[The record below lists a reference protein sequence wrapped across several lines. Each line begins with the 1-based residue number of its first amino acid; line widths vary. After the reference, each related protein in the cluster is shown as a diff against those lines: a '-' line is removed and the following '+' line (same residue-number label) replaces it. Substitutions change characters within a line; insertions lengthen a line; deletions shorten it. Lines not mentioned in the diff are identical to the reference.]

1 MSKDPYKYFRVE
13 ARELC
18 AEIGKAVLAL
28 EKELPSP
35 ARVAH
40 LLRLA
45 HTLKGAARVVR
56 QREIADHAHA
66 LEDALAPH
74 RETGGPLSRS
84 SIDEVLVLI
93 DKIDGRVAALD
104 APPAAA
110 EAPRTGP
117 LPAEEPRMLRTDVAE
132 VEDLLDGV
140 SEVQSTLVRLH
151 RGLAGFERVRQLAEK
166 LGDALERGVSDG
178 GDRRAEQAA
187 GAAADLL
194 HACRNLE
201 RGLEGA
207 TEQMDRQ
214 LREVRQGA
222 ERMRLVTAAA
232 LFTPLERAARDIAAA
247 QGKRVTFE
255 AVGGELRLDSHVLS
269 VVQAALVQMVRNAV
283 AHGIESEAERKLAG
297 KPPAGRVRLE
307 VIRRGRRVAFVCSD
321 DGRGVDFEAVRRI
334 AVAKGLVSG
343 DQSRVGPD
351 VLFERLLAG
360 GISTSGTLSEMAG
373 RGVGLDVVREAKER
387 LGGAIA
393 VRTEAGRGT
402 AVELD
407 VPLSVA
413 SLEAIHVAAAG
424 QTYAIPLDAVR
435 STLRLTAR
443 DLAPSARG
451 STIVHDGRPIPF
463 VPLARAVGDGG
474 AARRQTAATS
484 AVLVE
489 GAGGLA
495 AIGVDSLLFDRQHR
509 AATSA
514 RAVRGL
520 GRRGRRHDRWR
531 RLAPSGARCGR
542 PGRGGHPAGAGGGGR
557 AGRAPAHPGHRRLA
571 DHAHA
576 RAEHP
581 RVGRLP
587 GASWRCRPRTG
598 WSGARRERFALF
610 LVDVE
615 MPGMDGFSFIERTQS
630 EPSLRDIPAILV
642 TSRNAPEDLRRGR
655 AGRRARLHG
664 QERLRPG
671 RAARP
676 HPATGGVIDGAS
688 PRAGGGGLADDA
700 IAPVR
705 GPRPRARR
713 STWSARRR
721 TGGRRSSSAT
731 RLRPDVV
738 TMDMMLPVMTGL
750 AATEYIMAHCP
761 TPILVVS
768 SSTNRGELFKHL
780 RGAGRRRRRR
790 AGEAAR
796 RRAGGRPGS
805 ATSCR
810 RSSWSPASA

>member
-13 ARELC
+13 ARELVV
-18 AEIGKAVLAL
+18 EIGKAVLAL
-28 EKELPSP
+28 EKEPPSP

-74 RETGGPLSRS
+74 RETGGPLPRT
-84 SIDEVLVLI
+84 SIDEVLALI
-93 DKIDGRVAALD
+93 DQIDGRVAALD

-110 EAPRTGP
+110 GEAPRTGA

-132 VEDLLDGV
+132 VEELLDGV

-151 RGLAGFERVRQLAEK
+151 RGLAGFERVRQLAER
-166 LGDALERGVSDG
+166 LGDALERGLSDG

-201 RGLEGA
+201 RGLGGA

-269 VVQAALVQMVRNAV
+269 VAQAALVQMVRNAV

-307 VIRRGRRVAFVCSD
+307 VIRRGRRVAFLCSD

-402 AVELD
+402 AVELE

-413 SLEAIHVAAAG
+413 SLEAIHVAAGG

-435 STLRLTAR
+435 STRRLTAC

-451 STIVHDGRPIPF
+451 STIVHDGRPVPF

-489 GAGGLA
+489 GAGGVA
-495 AIGVDSLLFDRQHR
+495 AIGVDSLLSTGSIVLRPLPELCVVS
-509 AATSA
+509 AAVA
-514 RAVRGL
+514 GVMIDGDGAPRLVLDADGLVAV
-520 GRRGRRHDRWR
+520 
-531 RLAPSGARCGR
+531 ATQPVPEVVATQ
-542 PGRGGHPAGAGGGGR
+542 AA
-557 AGRAPAHPGHRRLA
+557 
-571 DHAHA
+571 
-576 RAEHP
+576 
-581 RVGRLP
+581 RLP
-587 GASWRCRPRTG
+587 ILVIDDSLTTRMLEQSILESAGYQVQLAVSAEDGLER
-598 WSGARRERFALF
+598 AHRERFALF

-642 TSRNAPEDLRRGR
+642 TSRNAPEDLRRGEQV
-655 AGRRARLHG
+655 GARGYMVKSDFNQVELLD
-664 QERLRPG
+664 R
-671 RAARP
+671 
-676 HPATGGVIDGAS
+676 I
-688 PRAGGGGLADDA
+688 
-700 IAPVR
+700 
-705 GPRPRARR
+705 R
-713 STWSARRR
+713 S
-721 TGGRRSSSAT
+721 
-731 RLRPDVV
+731 
-738 TMDMMLPVMTGL
+738 
-750 AATEYIMAHCP
+750 
-761 TPILVVS
+761 LV
-768 SSTNRGELFKHL
+768 G
-780 RGAGRRRRRR
+780 
-790 AGEAAR
+790 
-796 RRAGGRPGS
+796 
-805 ATSCR
+805 
-810 RSSWSPASA
+810 

>member
-13 ARELC
+13 ARELVV
-18 AEIGKAVLAL
+18 EIGKAVLAL
-28 EKELPSP
+28 EKEPPSP

-84 SIDEVLVLI
+84 SIDEVLALI
-93 DKIDGRVAALD
+93 DQIDGRVAALD
-104 APPAAA
+104 APPAATG
-110 EAPRTGP
+110 EVPRTGA
-117 LPAEEPRMLRTDVAE
+117 LPVEEPRMLRTDVAE
-132 VEDLLDGV
+132 VEELLDGV

-151 RGLAGFERVRQLAEK
+151 RGLAGFERVRQLAER
-166 LGDALERGVSDG
+166 LGDALERGLSDG
-178 GDRRAEQAA
+178 ADRRAEQAA

-201 RGLEGA
+201 RGLGGA

-269 VVQAALVQMVRNAV
+269 VAQAALVQMVRNAV

-307 VIRRGRRVAFVCSD
+307 VVRRGRRVAFLCSD

-402 AVELD
+402 AVELE

-413 SLEAIHVAAAG
+413 SLEAIHVAAGG

-435 STLRLTAR
+435 STRRLTAC

-451 STIVHDGRPIPF
+451 STIVHDGRPVPF
-463 VPLARAVGDGG
+463 VPLARAVGGGG
-474 AARRQTAATS
+474 ATRRPTAATS

-495 AIGVDSLLFDRQHR
+495 AIGVDSLLSTGSIVLRPLPELCVVS
-509 AATSA
+509 AAVA
-514 RAVRGL
+514 GVMIDGDGAPRLVLDADGLVAV
-520 GRRGRRHDRWR
+520 
-531 RLAPSGARCGR
+531 ATQPVPEVVATQ
-542 PGRGGHPAGAGGGGR
+542 AA
-557 AGRAPAHPGHRRLA
+557 
-571 DHAHA
+571 
-576 RAEHP
+576 
-581 RVGRLP
+581 RLP
-587 GASWRCRPRTG
+587 ILVIDDSLTTRMLEQSILESAGYQVQLAVSAEDGLER
-598 WSGARRERFALF
+598 AHRERFALF

-642 TSRNAPEDLRRGR
+642 TSRNAPEDLRRGEQV
-655 AGRRARLHG
+655 GARGYMVKSDFNQVELLD
-664 QERLRPG
+664 R
-671 RAARP
+671 
-676 HPATGGVIDGAS
+676 I
-688 PRAGGGGLADDA
+688 
-700 IAPVR
+700 
-705 GPRPRARR
+705 R
-713 STWSARRR
+713 S
-721 TGGRRSSSAT
+721 
-731 RLRPDVV
+731 
-738 TMDMMLPVMTGL
+738 
-750 AATEYIMAHCP
+750 
-761 TPILVVS
+761 LV
-768 SSTNRGELFKHL
+768 G
-780 RGAGRRRRRR
+780 
-790 AGEAAR
+790 
-796 RRAGGRPGS
+796 
-805 ATSCR
+805 
-810 RSSWSPASA
+810 

>member
-321 DGRGVDFEAVRRI
+321 DGRGVNFEAVRRI

-495 AIGVDSLLFDRQHR
+495 AIGVDSLLSTGSIVLRPLPELCVASAAVAGVMIDGDGSPRLVLDADGLVA
-509 AATSA
+509 AATQPVPEVV
-514 RAVRGL
+514 AVQ
-520 GRRGRRHDRWR
+520 
-531 RLAPSGARCGR
+531 AA
-542 PGRGGHPAGAGGGGR
+542 
-557 AGRAPAHPGHRRLA
+557 
-571 DHAHA
+571 
-576 RAEHP
+576 
-581 RVGRLP
+581 RLP
-587 GASWRCRPRTG
+587 ILVIDDSLTTRMLEQSILESAGYQVQLAVSAEDGLER
-598 WSGARRERFALF
+598 AHRERFALF

-642 TSRNAPEDLRRGR
+642 TSRNAPEDLRRGEQV
-655 AGRRARLHG
+655 GARGYMVKSDFNQVELLDRIR
-664 QERLRPG
+664 Q
-671 RAARP
+671 
-676 HPATGGVIDGAS
+676 
-688 PRAGGGGLADDA
+688 
-700 IAPVR
+700 
-705 GPRPRARR
+705 
-713 STWSARRR
+713 
-721 TGGRRSSSAT
+721 
-731 RLRPDVV
+731 
-738 TMDMMLPVMTGL
+738 
-750 AATEYIMAHCP
+750 
-761 TPILVVS
+761 LV
-768 SSTNRGELFKHL
+768 G
-780 RGAGRRRRRR
+780 
-790 AGEAAR
+790 
-796 RRAGGRPGS
+796 
-805 ATSCR
+805 
-810 RSSWSPASA
+810 

>member
-13 ARELC
+13 ARELV

-40 LLRLA
+40 LLRLG

-93 DKIDGRVAALD
+93 DKIEGRVSALD
-104 APPAAA
+104 APPPAGG
-110 EAPRTGP
+110 EAPGTSR

-132 VEDLLDGV
+132 VEELLDGV
-140 SEVQSTLVRLH
+140 SEVQSTVVRLH
-151 RGLAGFERVRQLAEK
+151 RSLSGFERVRQLAERV
-166 LGDALERGVSDG
+166 GDALERGGAGG
-178 GDRRAEQAA
+178 GDRRAEHAA
-187 GAAADLL
+187 GAVADLL

-201 RGLEGA
+201 RGLGGA

-222 ERMRLVTAAA
+222 ERMRLVTASA
-232 LFTPLERAARDIAAA
+232 LFTPLERAARDVAAA

-269 VVQAALVQMVRNAV
+269 VAQAALVQMVRNAV

-307 VIRRGRRVAFVCSD
+307 VIRRGRRVAFLCSD

-387 LGGAIA
+387 LSGVIA

-402 AVELD
+402 AVELE

-435 STLRLTAR
+435 STRRLTAR
-443 DLAPSARG
+443 DVATSARG
-451 STIVHDGRPIPF
+451 STIVHDGRPVPF

-474 AARRQTAATS
+474 AARRQTAAIS

-495 AIGVDSLLFDRQHR
+495 AIGVDSLLSTGSIVLRPLPELCVVSAAVAGVMIDGDGAPLLVLDADGLVA
-509 AATSA
+509 AATQPVPD
-514 RAVRGL
+514 AV
-520 GRRGRRHDRWR
+520 
-531 RLAPSGARCGR
+531 AVQA
-542 PGRGGHPAGAGGGGR
+542 A
-557 AGRAPAHPGHRRLA
+557 
-571 DHAHA
+571 
-576 RAEHP
+576 
-581 RVGRLP
+581 RLP
-587 GASWRCRPRTG
+587 ILVIDDSLTTRMLEQSILESAGYQVQLAVSAEDGLER
-598 WSGARRERFALF
+598 AHRERFALF

-642 TSRNAPEDLRRGR
+642 TSRNAPEDLRRGEQV
-655 AGRRARLHG
+655 GARGYMVKSDFNQVELLD
-664 QERLRPG
+664 R
-671 RAARP
+671 
-676 HPATGGVIDGAS
+676 I
-688 PRAGGGGLADDA
+688 
-700 IAPVR
+700 
-705 GPRPRARR
+705 R
-713 STWSARRR
+713 S
-721 TGGRRSSSAT
+721 
-731 RLRPDVV
+731 
-738 TMDMMLPVMTGL
+738 
-750 AATEYIMAHCP
+750 
-761 TPILVVS
+761 LV
-768 SSTNRGELFKHL
+768 G
-780 RGAGRRRRRR
+780 
-790 AGEAAR
+790 
-796 RRAGGRPGS
+796 
-805 ATSCR
+805 
-810 RSSWSPASA
+810 